1 MGLDFFARAVREQT
15 DLATGLTALLLLA
28 LGAFLAGLYLD
39 WVLIV
44 ASLLLFATFVAI
56 ALFYEY
62 LWLILPPALAL
73 IAIALAGW
81 LTRKAR

>member
-1 MGLDFFARAVREQT
+1 M
-15 DLATGLTALLLLA
+15 
-28 LGAFLAGLYLD
+28 YLD

-44 ASLLLFATFVAI
+44 ASLLLFATFVVI

-62 LWLILPPALAL
+62 LWLILVLGALAL
-73 IAIALAGW
+73 IAIAIVGW